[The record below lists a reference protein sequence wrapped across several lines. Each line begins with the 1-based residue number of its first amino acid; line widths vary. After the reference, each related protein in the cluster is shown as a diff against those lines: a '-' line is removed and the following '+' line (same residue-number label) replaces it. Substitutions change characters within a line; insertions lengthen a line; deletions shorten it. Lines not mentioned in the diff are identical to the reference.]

1 MSSRFN
7 SRCRPAEV
15 LVSGGSMKLIRRRE
29 NLEDILEGVV
39 LD

>member
-1 MSSRFN
+1 
-7 SRCRPAEV
+7 V